1 MNAPPSPLAVAQVVA
16 RNLVPIVGILAF
28 GWSASTILLLY
39 FADTLLSLGVMFAG
53 LASWFGR
60 GTVED
65 RWAARLN
72 AEVGYV
78 ASAAFIVAFI
88 AVPLGVPLVFVG
100 AMAGWNDLGALFSDP
115 ALQAGLAWQVVAAV
129 WSYSALWRELHV
141 RSPDELRLKRRFS
154 LVFLRWIAVLMVVYS
169 PILGLFGRFGPLV
182 LVIVYAGVSVVAE
195 VAPDRILALFPDRGG
210 DALDPPVQS
219 GKDTAAG
226 NGGPNARRNRRRR

>member
-28 GWSASTILLLY
+28 GWSASTVLLLY

-154 LVFLRWIAVLMVVYS
+154 LVFLRWIAVLMVACRIRGS
-169 PILGLFGRFGPLV
+169 PC
-182 LVIVYAGVSVVAE
+182 VVR
-195 VAPDRILALFPDRGG
+195 PR
-210 DALDPPVQS
+210 
-219 GKDTAAG
+219 
-226 NGGPNARRNRRRR
+226 

>member
-195 VAPDRILALFPDRGG
+195 VAPDRLLRLFPGSDDDRIGG
-210 DALDPPVQS
+210 S
-219 GKDTAAG
+219 GKAAPDPTHG
-226 NGGPNARRNRRRR
+226 ESGPNARRNRRRR